1 MPDAPPEVVMIQP
14 MPAGQPA
21 AAGERAATD
30 WVELARSF
38 QALPRRP
45 ICAPANLA
53 NEIVV
58 CARQP
63 ESERYRVPKVL
74 RDAKK
79 SGVASWGE
87 RAESLEYVG
96 ASGTASCSPAGA
108 GGWTGC
114 QSRLLSQARAERRQR
129 KTEES
134 EIP

>member
-58 CARQP
+58 CAPLPQRPYEGPVFVQEGP
-63 ESERYRVPKVL
+63 IGDQIGDKLHARVG
-74 RDAKK
+74 
-79 SGVASWGE
+79 GVELGSIADEHGE
-87 RAESLEYVG
+87 RVLG
-96 ASGTASCSPAGA
+96 A
-108 GGWTGC
+108 
-114 QSRLLSQARAERRQR
+114 RIRF
-129 KTEES
+129 
-134 EIP
+134 